1 MGLQENMSETM
12 GQLKQEHNLSTEEFS
27 SKLDVSKAS
36 LQSYLCGR
44 GNPSLGTVDY
54 MAERLGIDPIIL
66 VSGKSANLSL
76 SSVRQLLDTIA
87 TVVALPQE
95 RKEKFAELF
104 FRYYRYGSRKDG
116 HRGKVMKM
124 LCRLGITATYH
135 GFFYT
140 AYAVQIA
147 RENPLYF
154 LLVTKRLY
162 PEVGKHFGTTA
173 ASVERAIRTVA
184 ETAWKRNRS
193 FLAQIAQRKLHS
205 KPKTS
210 EFISIL
216 AYSQVLD

>member
-1 MGLQENMSETM
+1 MG
-12 GQLKQEHNLSTEEFS
+12 TEE
-27 SKLDVSKAS
+27 
-36 LQSYLCGR
+36 
-44 GNPSLGTVDY
+44 
-54 MAERLGIDPIIL
+54 
-66 VSGKSANLSL
+66 
-76 SSVRQLLDTIA
+76 
-87 TVVALPQE
+87 
-95 RKEKFAELF
+95 
-104 FRYYRYGSRKDG
+104 
-116 HRGKVMKM
+116 KVMKM

-193 FLAQIAQRKLHS
+193 FLAQIAQRELHS

>member
-44 GNPSLGTVDY
+44 GNPSLGTVDH

-104 FRYYRYGSRKDG
+104 F
-116 HRGKVMKM
+116 
-124 LCRLGITATYH
+124 
-135 GFFYT
+135 
-140 AYAVQIA
+140 QIVSLW
-147 RENPLYF
+147 E
-154 LLVTKRLY
+154 
-162 PEVGKHFGTTA
+162 
-173 ASVERAIRTVA
+173 
-184 ETAWKRNRS
+184 
-193 FLAQIAQRKLHS
+193 
-205 KPKTS
+205 
-210 EFISIL
+210 
-216 AYSQVLD
+216 